1 MTRVYF
7 LSSALVLV
15 CVVYVV
21 LSCLPKSSRQ
31 GAGIVP
37 VLSNEEVENL
47 LKEQTTEELL
57 KAREKL
63 RPLHE
68 KLGPPQPG
76 DWLNSHPER
85 GQTFEE
91 YLQCSPIRPTK
102 ERGTIYIQPLG
113 DFTKGQRKVVE
124 RTAEFIS
131 LYFNL
136 PVKIKKDIPLSV
148 VPPEARRFHPTWR
161 DKNNNRIPQILTGY
175 VMKDILLPKLPE
187 DAVSYIAFTAIDL
200 WPGPNWNFVFGQ
212 ANLVRRVGVWSIYRF
227 GNPDGGETE
236 FRKTLLRTMKTG
248 THELG
253 HMFTILHCIE
263 YECNMCG
270 SNNLSESDRRPPWL
284 CPECVCKVCWATG
297 TDMVARYNALA
308 KFCGDNGFKREQEF
322 YEKSIKELTSS
333 KK

>member
-1 MTRVYF
+1 M
-7 LSSALVLV
+7 
-15 CVVYVV
+15 
-21 LSCLPKSSRQ
+21 
-31 GAGIVP
+31 GP
-37 VLSNEEVENL
+37 V
-47 LKEQTTEELL
+47 
-57 KAREKL
+57 
-63 RPLHE
+63 
-68 KLGPPQPG
+68 QPG

-91 YLQCSPIRPTK
+91 YLQCSPIRPTQD
-102 ERGTIYIQPLG
+102 RRTIYIQPLG

-148 VPPEARRFHPTWR
+148 VPAEARRLHPSWV
-161 DKNNNRIPQILTGY
+161 DENKNRIPQILTHY
-175 VMKDILLPKLPE
+175 VMDDILLPSLPD
-187 DAVSYIAFTAIDL
+187 DAVSYIAFTSSDL
-200 WPGPNWNFVFGQ
+200 WPGPDWNFVFGQ

-227 GNPDGGETE
+227 GDPDGGEAE

-253 HMFTILHCIE
+253 HMFTMLHCIA

-270 SNNLSESDRRPPWL
+270 SNSLPESDRRPLWL

-297 TDMVARYNALA
+297 TDIVARYRSLA
-308 KFCGDNGFKREQEF
+308 KFCKANGFEREQEF
-322 YEKSIKELTSS
+322 YEKSIRELMGSE
-333 KK
+333 